1 MDFAMSILS
10 VIFKIDELVNNGV
23 RNGVEYENIVI
34 ENDVEYADNLLSDL
48 YYDKNLE
55 KKKGVVVNIHGGG
68 WIVGDKKWR
77 KGIGLHF
84 AKNGFFTIN
93 VNYSLSP
100 VTLYP
105 ECVRDIFKVFSFI
118 ERVSEKY
125 NLDTN
130 KIYVTGDSAGAH
142 LAAVIGALEHNEE
155 VLKRMGIDKPNV
167 SVSKLALFCG
177 IYDFT
182 RCVDKPGASGLVK
195 EMTGVMYSDYKDNF
209 EFYKELSPI
218 NYVTPEYPPTYM
230 VSTLGDIFCDG
241 QSDLMRA
248 KFDECGVKYVEYITP
263 NKKAM
268 HCFHLNQKRKDSME
282 ALNGAV
288 KFFNE
293 CDDSGEKEMS
303 SDEEKTK
310 IV

>member
-23 RNGVEYENIVI
+23 RNGVECENIII
-34 ENDVEYADNLLSDL
+34 ENDVEYADNLLADL
-48 YYDKNLE
+48 YYDKNHE
-55 KKKGVVVNIHGGG
+55 GKKSVVVNIHGGG
-68 WIVGDKKWR
+68 WMVGDKKWR

-100 VTLYP
+100 MTLYP

-118 ERVSEKY
+118 ERVAEKY
-125 NLDTN
+125 DLDTSR
-130 KIYVTGDSAGAH
+130 IYITGDSAGAH
-142 LAAVIGALEHNEE
+142 LAAVIGAIENNEE
-155 VLKRMGIDKPNV
+155 VLTRMGIERPNV
-167 SVSKLALFCG
+167 IASKLALFCG
-177 IYDFT
+177 VYDFT

-195 EMTGVMYSDYKDNF
+195 EMTGVTHGEYKDNF

-218 NYVTPEYPPTYM
+218 NYVTAEYPSTYM

-248 KFDECGVKYVEYITP
+248 KFDECGVKYVEYVTP

-268 HCFHLNQKRKDSME
+268 HCFHLNQRRKDSME

-288 KFFNE
+288 KFFND
-293 CDDSGEKEMS
+293 CNDRKE
-303 SDEEKTK
+303 DEISKETETAK
-310 IV
+310 